1 MITKWANAD
10 FVFFFHTR
18 NFLSKTRDGRE
29 ERFLLQGIC
38 YRIASIGDSRAA
50 RMAG

>member
-1 MITKWANAD
+1 MAFSGLVMSFRSLWS
-10 FVFFFHTR
+10 FWSFWSFF
-18 NFLSKTRDGRE
+18 
-29 ERFLLQGIC
+29 